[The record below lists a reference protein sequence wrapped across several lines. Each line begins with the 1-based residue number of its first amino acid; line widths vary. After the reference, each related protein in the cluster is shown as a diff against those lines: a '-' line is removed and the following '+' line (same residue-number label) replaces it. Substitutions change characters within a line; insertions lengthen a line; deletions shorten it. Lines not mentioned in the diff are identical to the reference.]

1 MKIIYNILYSI
12 FIVISKKDLI
22 FKGLYI
28 KYFSNNEENFQ
39 LFSLINLFQCKNQ
52 WMKITYNLLEWILKK
67 ILKIRDYVILNVS
80 YLLKIFIKVKRYIY
94 FVLLKMHYCV
104 IMRMN
109 EESYLTIIKK
119 DRDLK
124 KDWKISMVVKV
135 IYVPRFYKLNLNT
148 GNFHII

>member
-1 MKIIYNILYSI
+1 MNI
-12 FIVISKKDLI
+12 
-22 FKGLYI
+22 
-28 KYFSNNEENFQ
+28 
-39 LFSLINLFQCKNQ
+39 
-52 WMKITYNLLEWILKK
+52 KK
-67 ILKIRDYVILNVS
+67 ILKIRNYVILNVS
-80 YLLKIFIKVKRYIY
+80 YLLKILIKVKYYIY

-119 DRDLK
+119 DRVSK
-124 KDWKISMVVKV
+124 KIGKYLVVKV

>member
-1 MKIIYNILYSI
+1 MNI
-12 FIVISKKDLI
+12 
-22 FKGLYI
+22 
-28 KYFSNNEENFQ
+28 E
-39 LFSLINLFQCKNQ
+39 
-52 WMKITYNLLEWILKK
+52 K

-124 KDWKISMVVKV
+124 KDWKISGCKS
-135 IYVPRFYKLNLNT
+135 NLCST
-148 GNFHII
+148 FL

>member
-124 KDWKISMVVKV
+124 KDWKISGCKS
-135 IYVPRFYKLNLNT
+135 NLCST
-148 GNFHII
+148 FL